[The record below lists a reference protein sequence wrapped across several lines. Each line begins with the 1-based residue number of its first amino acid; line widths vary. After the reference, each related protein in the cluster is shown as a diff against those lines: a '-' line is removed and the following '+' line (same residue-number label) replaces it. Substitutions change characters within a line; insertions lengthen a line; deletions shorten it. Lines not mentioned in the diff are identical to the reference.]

1 MKALVLFSG
10 GLDSSVCLGLAVK
23 KYGADEVLALSI
35 YYGQKHKKEL
45 EAWEKI
51 ASFYGVKRIT
61 LDLGEIFRGADCS
74 LKYLKALT
82 AVCWKDRPLRFP
94 MRSILTSLPKQAARR
109 SAHMFPSVT
118 DCSFPPRPLLL

>member
-23 KYGADEVLALSI
+23 KYGAGEVLALSI

-45 EAWEKI
+45 EASEKI

-61 LDLGEIFRGADCS
+61 LDLGEIFKGGDCS
-74 LKYLKALT
+74 LLEGSAADIPHEEY
-82 AVCWKDRPLRFP
+82 
-94 MRSILTSLPKQAARR
+94 ILS
-109 SAHMFPSVT
+109 S
-118 DCSFPPRPLLL
+118 